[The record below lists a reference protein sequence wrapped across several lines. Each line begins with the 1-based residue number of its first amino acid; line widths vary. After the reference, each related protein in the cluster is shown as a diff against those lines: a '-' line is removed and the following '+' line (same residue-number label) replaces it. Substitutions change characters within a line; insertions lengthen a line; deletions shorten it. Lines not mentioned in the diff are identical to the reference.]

1 VDPSKDSA
9 LISLHAFVDD
19 STSDIGDRRLFLAA
33 YVNAAES
40 WIAFGHDWRTTLAA
54 APAISYLKMSEAQ
67 NLNGQFRGW
76 SATDRDAKVLKLAQV
91 IVKHRPWSIHCSVSR
106 SDYARIVAPVA
117 PYPLKQPYFS
127 CFWGIIRTAADYHLQ
142 LDRGR
147 PTNTHPVPPLEYVFD
162 EQDNLGNDAAMWY
175 SWLKEGQEP
184 EIAALMGDRPIFGD
198 DKKMVAL
205 QAADMLAWHLRRRHE
220 RGLDEPLP
228 VLDLLT
234 QHGAY
239 REIDTPTLEGWAEG
253 FRRVPGVEH
262 IQTKGAWRE
271 TRAVAR
277 AAVAA
282 GAGPPSTNLTYMRW
296 LRFKIWLK
304 DLRKRW
310 GRARK
315 R

>member
-1 VDPSKDSA
+1 
-9 LISLHAFVDD
+9 
-19 STSDIGDRRLFLAA
+19 
-33 YVNAAES
+33 
-40 WIAFGHDWRTTLAA
+40 
-54 APAISYLKMSEAQ
+54 
-67 NLNGQFRGW
+67 
-76 SATDRDAKVLKLAQV
+76 
-91 IVKHRPWSIHCSVSR
+91 
-106 SDYARIVAPVA
+106 
-117 PYPLKQPYFS
+117 
-127 CFWGIIRTAADYHLQ
+127 
-142 LDRGR
+142 
-147 PTNTHPVPPLEYVFD
+147 VPPLEYVFD